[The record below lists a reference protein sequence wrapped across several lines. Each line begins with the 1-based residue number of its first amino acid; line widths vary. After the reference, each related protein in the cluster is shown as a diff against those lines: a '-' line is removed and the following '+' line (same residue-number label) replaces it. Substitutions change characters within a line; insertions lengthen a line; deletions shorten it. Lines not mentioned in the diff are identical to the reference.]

1 MRRTG
6 RHFSGDRVNGI
17 ETPLGRAP
25 ARYWRCRKLVTSPAR
40 ENSKWATSMRLD
52 RGGRTRRAEQHGSSI
67 RLWELIYFVRLL
79 LPAWR
84 RSLPATLR
92 SPLVDFF
99 EPSSLPAF
107 FATALLVCAGRLLAC
122 RRSLAE
128 TLLASLGSLLARS
141 SFPASLATR
150 RLVFA
155 CIIEPVVAAD
165 FRAAIP
171 KPL

>member
-1 MRRTG
+1 MGHVDAARSG
-6 RHFSGDRVNGI
+6 RSNTPSRAARLVNPSLGTYLFRALTVASLAKITSGN
-17 ETPLGRAP
+17 TSLGF
-25 ARYWRCRKLVTSPAR
+25 
-40 ENSKWATSMRLD
+40 
-52 RGGRTRRAEQHGSSI
+52 G
-67 RLWELIYFVRLL
+67 
-79 LPAWR
+79 
-84 RSLPATLR
+84 
-92 SPLVDFF
+92 DFF